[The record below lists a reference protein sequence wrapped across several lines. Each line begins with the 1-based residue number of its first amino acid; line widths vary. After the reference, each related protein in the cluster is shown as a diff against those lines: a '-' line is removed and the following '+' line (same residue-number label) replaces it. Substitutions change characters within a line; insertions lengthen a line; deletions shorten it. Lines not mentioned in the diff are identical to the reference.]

1 MKVGVIGSGV
11 VGQTLAAG
19 FLKHGHEV
27 AVGTRDPAKLKD
39 WQAKN
44 KGAAV
49 KSFAEAAAFGD
60 VVVLA
65 VAGEVALDALKQAG
79 AAALKGKTVIDACN
93 PIGGGPP
100 VNGVLSFFTT
110 MKNSLME
117 RLQKAYPEAN
127 FVKAFN
133 SVGAGQMVNPH
144 FAGGRP
150 TMFICGADANAKNTV
165 AESAI
170 SSAGTPRTWA
180 RSRRR
185 ARSNR
190 CACCGASRA
199 SARAT
204 GRRTRSSCC
213 ANRDCG
219 VGRRSAPL
227 RRASDAC
234 SWLFGFLSVR
244 APLASGLRRGI
255 EDRAQFSRDF
265 SLRVGLGQELH
276 ARVKPPVLN
285 DGVSS
290 IARREKHGQS
300 RAQGGR
306 LDGERSPV
314 YALGENDIG
323 EEDVDLLAALKP
335 GERFCAIARGEDR
348 IAQFAEQGDSGI
360 AHILVVLDD
369 QHDFAWLSQR
379 YWRLLTRCAAGTLSV
394 SAAPAMRGK

>member
-49 KSFAEAAAFGD
+49 KSFSEAAAFGD

-79 AAALKGKTVIDACN
+79 AAALRGKTVIDACN

-110 MKNSLME
+110 LKNSLME

-150 TMFICGADANAKNTV
+150 TMFICGADANAKKTV
-165 AESAI
+165 AGICDQFGWDAEDMGAI
-170 SSAGTPRTWA
+170 EA
-180 RSRRR
+180 
-185 ARSNR
+185 
-190 CACCGASRA
+190 
-199 SARAT
+199 ARAIEPL
-204 GRRTRSSCC
+204 CMLWC
-213 ANRDCG
+213 IPG
-219 VGRRSAPL
+219 VGKGDWSPHAFKLL
-227 RRASDAC
+227 R
-234 SWLFGFLSVR
+234 
-244 APLASGLRRGI
+244 
-255 EDRAQFSRDF
+255 
-265 SLRVGLGQELH
+265 
-276 ARVKPPVLN
+276 
-285 DGVSS
+285 
-290 IARREKHGQS
+290 
-300 RAQGGR
+300 
-306 LDGERSPV
+306 
-314 YALGENDIG
+314 
-323 EEDVDLLAALKP
+323 
-335 GERFCAIARGEDR
+335 
-348 IAQFAEQGDSGI
+348 
-360 AHILVVLDD
+360 
-369 QHDFAWLSQR
+369 
-379 YWRLLTRCAAGTLSV
+379 
-394 SAAPAMRGK
+394 